1 MHSVTSQLCVPFS
14 GQDLYCCVAFTT
26 EAVSDR
32 GHDKKSEGAR
42 FGKCGG
48 WCSDSWLRSVT
59 GDIATP
65 EVWPRHV
72 IMQ

>member
-48 WCSDSWLRSVT
+48 WCSDS
-59 GDIATP
+59 
-65 EVWPRHV
+65 
-72 IMQ
+72 